1 MNSLFIAINMLRRT
15 LFQKKGF
22 LMYLVIPAAVVSLI
36 IGVIGQQSDHG
47 VDIAYINLDQ
57 GAMGS
62 HLLQELSMLPDY
74 RLKEEA
80 SETALKEVIT
90 KQKVSSAF
98 VIPEGFS
105 ETLMKGA
112 SAQIDMYQL
121 NMNEASI
128 TLKINLD
135 SILSRYQGA
144 IELHSQQGL
153 QGAALRE
160 AVEKTMS
167 QMEKHQVKAKV
178 TDFNLYVNPNMNTV
192 IGFMLMFMMGL
203 IINTVSVIMDDRRQR
218 TMARTYSA
226 PIHSYEIVLGNFI
239 GSFLVGTLQVL
250 VILLFTRYVTNY
262 DYGLPFVP
270 QFVILEFFLLASMGI
285 ASTVAS
291 MVKNASNMSVINSL
305 VVTPTCMLGG
315 CFWPISLMPDWMQK
329 IANFVPQKW
338 VIEAIL
344 RMASGQ
350 TLSQMWMHMGV
361 LTLFGLILLGVGSVI
376 LRPGDAEVS

>member
-1 MNSLFIAINMLRRT
+1 ML
-15 LFQKKGF
+15 
-22 LMYLVIPAAVVSLI
+22 
-36 IGVIGQQSDHG
+36 GQQSEHG
-47 VDIAYINLDQ
+47 VDIAYINLDR

-74 RLKEEA
+74 RLKEVA

-98 VIPEGFS
+98 QIPEGFS
-105 ETLMKGA
+105 EMLLKGT
-112 SAQIDMYQL
+112 SSQIDMYQL
-121 NMNEASI
+121 NINEASI

-135 SILSRYQGA
+135 SILSRYQGT
-144 IELHSQQGL
+144 IELYTQQGL
-153 QGAALRE
+153 QEAALRE
-160 AVEKTMS
+160 AVEKTIS
-167 QMEKHQVKAKV
+167 QMEKHQVKAQV
-178 TDFNLYVNPNMNTV
+178 TDLNLYVNPNMHTV
-192 IGFMLMFMMGL
+192 IGFMLMFMMSL
-203 IINTVSVIMDDRRQR
+203 INNTVSVMMDDRRQR

-226 PIHSYEIVLGNFI
+226 PIHSFEIVLGNFL

-250 VILLFTRYVTNY
+250 VILLFTRNVMNY
-262 DYGLPFVP
+262 EYGLPFVS
-270 QFVILEFFLLASMGI
+270 QFILLEFFLLASMGI
-285 ASTVAS
+285 ASAVAS
-291 MVKNASNMSVINSL
+291 MVKNASNMGMINSL
-305 VVTPTCMLGG
+305 VITPTCMLGG

-329 IANFVPQKW
+329 LANFVPQKW
-338 VIEAIL
+338 VIEAIQ

>member
-1 MNSLFIAINMLRRT
+1 MNSIFIALNMLRRT

-22 LMYLVIPAAVVSLI
+22 LMYLVIPAAAVSLI
-36 IGVIGQQSDHG
+36 IGVLGQKSEHG

-57 GAMGS
+57 GAMGA

-80 SETALKEVIT
+80 SETALKEAIT

-98 VIPEGFS
+98 VIPDGFS

-112 SAQIDMYQL
+112 SSQIDMYQL
-121 NMNEASI
+121 NISEASI

-135 SILSRYQGA
+135 SILTRYQGT
-144 IELHSQQGL
+144 IELHSKQGL
-153 QGAALRE
+153 EEAALRE
-160 AVEKTMS
+160 AVEKTIS
-167 QMEKHQVKAKV
+167 QMEKQQVKAQV
-178 TDFNLYVNPNMNTV
+178 TDLNLYVNPNMNKV

-203 IINTVSVIMDDRRQR
+203 INNTVSVIMEDRRQR
-218 TMARTYSA
+218 TMARTYTA
-226 PIHSYEIVLGNFI
+226 PVRSFEIILGNFM

-250 VILLFTRYVTNY
+250 VILLLTRYVMNY
-262 DYGLPFVP
+262 EYGLPFVS
-270 QFVILEFFLLASMGI
+270 QFIILEFFLVASMGI
-285 ASTVAS
+285 ASAVGGL
-291 MVKNASNMSVINSL
+291 VKNASNMSVINSL

-338 VIEAIL
+338 VIEAIQ

-350 TLSQMWMHMGV
+350 SLSQMWMHMGV

>member
-80 SETALKEVIT
+80 SDTALKEVIT

-203 IINTVSVIMDDRRQR
+203 INNTVSVIMDDRRQR

>member
-80 SETALKEVIT
+80 SDTALKEVIT

-160 AVEKTMS
+160 AVEKTMY

-203 IINTVSVIMDDRRQR
+203 INNTVSVIMDDRRQR